1 MRLRI
6 LIAAALLVASTLAT
20 AEGFGDY
27 EPVGFLSDYSK
38 LEHKAGTEAYSWS
51 EPAAQI
57 GAYDHWADLI
67 GAWLETARST

>member
-20 AEGFGDY
+20 AEGFGGY
-27 EPVGFLSDYSK
+27 EPVGFLSDAGR
-38 LEHKAGTEAYSWS
+38 LEHKAGTDAYSWS

-57 GAYDHWADLI
+57 GAYDHGADLI